1 MIYGNTEKVFIYNN
15 KASNNLFFQQLEDLH
30 SFSSFSTD
38 NIFQLQQY
46 TEALTP
52 RVTIFNITDAASLA
66 DLKSSLNH
74 HTPVS
79 PLVVVAPESMRLE
92 PNENVAHYIRAGDMA
107 QLTDVVES
115 YCLGGKRHDIM
126 LLSTYTQEQT
136 PLQKAL
142 RAEKYSVFE
151 VHRAEA
157 AQQYLARNNPR
168 IVCVEYTPRFI
179 VARHLLQH
187 PHIFYVD
194 RAQDITEIKKFL
206 L

>member
-1 MIYGNTEKVFIYNN
+1 MIYDNTEKVFIYNN
-15 KASNNLFFQQLEDLH
+15 QTENNLFFNQLEDLH

-46 TEALTP
+46 MQALTP
-52 RVTIFNITDAASLA
+52 RVLIFNITEAQTLA
-66 DLKSSLNH
+66 DLKSTLNH
-74 HTPVS
+74 HLPDY
-79 PLVVVAPESMRLE
+79 PLIVVAPESMNLQ
-92 PNENVAHYIRAGDMA
+92 PNENVAHYIKAGDLTT
-107 QLTDVVES
+107 LTDVVES

-142 RAEKYSVFE
+142 RAEKYSIFE
-151 VHRAEA
+151 VHKVEA

-168 IVCVEYTPRFI
+168 IVCVEYSPRFI

-194 RAQDITEIKKFL
+194 RAQDITEIKKIL
-206 L
+206 H

>member
-46 TEALTP
+46 TQALTP
-52 RVTIFNITDAASLA
+52 RVLIFNITDAQTLA
-66 DLKSSLNH
+66 DLKSTLKH
-74 HTPVS
+74 HLPEY
-79 PLVVVAPESMRLE
+79 PLIVVAPESMNLE
-92 PNENVAHYIRAGDMA
+92 ANENVAHYIKSGDLTT
-107 QLTDVVES
+107 LTDVVES

-126 LLSTYTQEQT
+126 LLTAHTQEQT
-136 PLQKAL
+136 PLQNAL
-142 RAEKYSVFE
+142 RAEKYSIFE
-151 VHRAEA
+151 VHKVEA

-168 IVCVEYTPRFI
+168 IVCVEYSPRFI
-179 VARHLLQH
+179 VARHTLQH

-194 RAQDITEIKKFL
+194 REQDITEIKKFL